1 MYENK
6 ITEFNLPTK
15 IIAGLGSIKSLAEI
29 ARGCG
34 DNVLLVTGKNSAR
47 QSGLLD
53 KVNSAVATNSEI
65 RLTVFDQVD
74 PEPSCDNVNQAIAK
88 AKEKGCDV
96 VIGLGGGSV
105 IDVAKAVAVLANKE
119 GLVEEFMAG
128 RDLMFPGI
136 PCIAIPTTAGT
147 GAEVTPNSVL
157 IDRKRQVKESLR
169 HSFMYPKA
177 AIIDAELTI
186 SLPPKI
192 TAYSGIDALC
202 QAMESYVSKGANIL
216 TDAIA
221 LQAIR
226 LVSLNLREACKNG
239 SNVQARQNML
249 YAALLSGI
257 SMSNARM
264 GAIHGIAHPLGLK
277 YNLPHGLVCGVLMP
291 YVMEFNLN
299 FATGK
304 FAAMAAAM
312 GGLIRGL
319 DKEKAAK
326 IAIDKTKQLLAEIS
340 FPWRLRELG
349 AKPEDFPN
357 IAKDSMPSG
366 SLQANPRVVLED
378 DVITI
383 LKKAY

>member
-1 MYENK
+1 MPENK

-15 IIAGLGSIKSLAEI
+15 IIAGLGSIKNLAEI
-29 ARGCG
+29 ARGYG
-34 DNVLLVTGKNSAR
+34 DNILLITGKNSAR
-47 QSGLLD
+47 QTGLLD
-53 KVNSAVATNSEI
+53 KINSAMSTNSEF
-65 RLTVFDQVD
+65 RLSVFDRID
-74 PEPSCDNVNQAIAK
+74 PEPSCDNVNQAIAT

-105 IDVAKAVAVLANKE
+105 IDVAKAVAALVNKE

-128 RDLMFPGI
+128 RELLFPGI

-169 HSFMYPKA
+169 HPFIYPKA

-186 SLPPKI
+186 SLPPKF

-221 LQAIR
+221 LQAVR
-226 LVSLNLREACKNG
+226 LVSLNLRNAFKNG
-239 SNVQARQNML
+239 SNIQARQNML
-249 YAALLSGI
+249 YAALLSGV
-257 SMSNARM
+257 SLSNARM

-291 YVMEFNLN
+291 YVMELNLN

-304 FAAMAAAM
+304 YAAIAAAM

-326 IAIDKTKQLLAEIS
+326 ISIDKTKQLLAEIS

-349 AKPEDFPN
+349 AKPEDFSQ

-378 DVITI
+378 DVISI